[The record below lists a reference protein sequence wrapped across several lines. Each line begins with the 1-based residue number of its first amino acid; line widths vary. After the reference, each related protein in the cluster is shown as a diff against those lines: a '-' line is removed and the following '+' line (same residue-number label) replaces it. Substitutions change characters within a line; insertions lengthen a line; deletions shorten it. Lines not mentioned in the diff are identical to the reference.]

1 MKIRTRPN
9 GVTRQLAFHLSGLNP
24 RGHEL
29 TRLANRY
36 GTDKGSG
43 KRGHRYTRIYAE
55 LFEPLRDKSIR
66 LLEIGLMGLRTGGWD
81 NAKLR
86 DSGKAQGLDAPS
98 LRLWTHYFPRA
109 EVIGVDFNDFTSVEI
124 PRCRIFQADAS
135 KPEDL
140 LRVAKEAGGEFDVII
155 DDASH
160 ASDHQQITLG
170 TLFPALK
177 PGGLFI
183 IEDLHVQ
190 PADRE
195 PEGATKTA
203 DLLRRAEVTGEFR
216 GSHLSA
222 EGAAYLDKNAE
233 RVALFDSLIRK
244 SPIRHRDAIG
254 VIWKKG

>member
-1 MKIRTRPN
+1 MKIRARPN
-9 GVTRQLAFHLSGLNP
+9 GVTRQIAYHLAGLNP
-24 RGHEL
+24 RGHLL

-55 LFEPLRDKSIR
+55 LFEPLRDKPIR

-81 NAKLR
+81 DARLR
-86 DSGKAQGLDAPS
+86 DSGRAQGLDAPS

-109 EVIGVDFNDFTSVEI
+109 EIFGLDFNDFTSVQI
-124 PRCRIFQADAS
+124 PRCRIFQGDAS
-135 KPEDL
+135 KPDDL
-140 LRVAKEAGGEFDVII
+140 LRVAQEIGGELDVII

-170 TLFPALK
+170 TLFPALR

-203 DLLRRAEVTGEFR
+203 DLLRRAEVTGQFR
-216 GSHLSA
+216 GSHLA
-222 EGAAYLDKNAE
+222 ADGADYLDKHAD

-244 SPIRHRDAIG
+244 SPIRHRDSLG